1 MFSILIYIT
10 ETASLLYLL
19 DSKILCLLVF
29 WHLLCLKKNK
39 MYSVHGS
46 HSFISFLSCSCTNV
60 LSALAYTHP
69 QLDIKVVNTHFLITQ
84 LQATVGPK
92 GPSSR
97 PTSHPH
103 YTPNHLHLITQRCD
117 IYLPCILEFLQVLAL
132 NLTSFSWTLVLFW
145 QQENGRK
152 LNKPLHHPRF
162 NHVLQIANS
171 GRETFL
177 VLCFE
182 FWDKILYFQDFQWFP
197 TSLFQYQAPS
207 V

>member
-1 MFSILIYIT
+1 MFTILIYIT

-103 YTPNHLHLITQRCD
+103 YTPNHLNSPD
-117 IYLPCILEFLQVLAL
+117 YPKVWYLSTMHIRIPSSLGTKFDQFFLDFGFVL
-132 NLTSFSWTLVLFW
+132 TTGKW
-145 QQENGRK
+145 QEVK
-152 LNKPLHHPRF
+152 
-162 NHVLQIANS
+162 
-171 GRETFL
+171 
-177 VLCFE
+177 
-182 FWDKILYFQDFQWFP
+182 
-197 TSLFQYQAPS
+197 
-207 V
+207 